1 METLNLILRIVAAV
15 VPMIP
20 LVIALINFVKKSIQE
35 KNWKQMVNRALK
47 LIVEAETLFVTGA
60 EKKDYVMKLVKAAA
74 DEINYNVDEKALS
87 ELIDSIIGVTKA
99 VNVEKKEIEE

>member
-35 KNWKQMVNRALK
+35 KNWKQMVKLTLK
-47 LIVEAETLFVTGA
+47 LIVEAETLFVCTCTA
-60 EKKDYVMKLVKAAA
+60 FN
-74 DEINYNVDEKALS
+74 IC
-87 ELIDSIIGVTKA
+87 
-99 VNVEKKEIEE
+99 